1 MRWGA
6 SLRAR
11 IARKPRCFLNVWKT
25 GLMQWQ
31 SKLKRRTRP
40 VIVGGRDPSPM
51 CLDDRAADRQSHAY
65 AAGFGC
71 EEAIEQLVRVL
82 GGGPDTAVRH
92 CNHHLISF
100 VLMRSTHQLA
110 HSIRDLL
117 RRFAHVHLSRDDDL

>member
-31 SKLKRRTRP
+31 RKLKRRTRP
-40 VIVGGRDPSPM
+40 VIVGGRDPYPM

-71 EEAIEQLVRVL
+71 EEGIEQMVRRL
-82 GGGPDTAVRH
+82 GGHAD
-92 CNHHLISF
+92 
-100 VLMRSTHQLA
+100 STG
-110 HSIRDLL
+110 
-117 RRFAHVHLSRDDDL
+117 RRFHHDLICFVPI